1 MLLTMRRKLRA
12 ARKQPLIVLA
22 LFPIAWTATGLA
34 AMVLKLVPFRKI
46 APWLGQNCGAVAL
59 SPLGNSSTDAWAL
72 RIGQAVQIAARNSPF
87 RADCLP
93 QALAAVAL
101 CRLAGL
107 PTALHLGS
115 NVPRAGAEKQ
125 MEAHAWV
132 QSGRVNVTG
141 GANSIKRYAAVACFL
156 RTPPSRQK

>member
-12 ARKQPLIVLA
+12 ARKQPLIVLG
-22 LFPIAWTATGLA
+22 LFPIAWIAIGLA
-34 AMVLKLVPFRKI
+34 AMVLMLVPFRKI
-46 APWLGQNCGAVAL
+46 APLLGQNCGAVAL

-72 RIGQAVQIAARNSPF
+72 WIGQAIQLASRNSPF

-101 CRLAGL
+101 CWLAGL

-115 NVPRAGAEKQ
+115 TVPRAGAEKQ

-141 GANSIKRYAAVACFL
+141 GGNSMTRYATVACFL
-156 RTPPSRQK
+156 RALPLRRQ